1 MYKIILRATELAHN
15 AIKPLIRE
23 NDVVI
28 DATLGNGYDT
38 IFLSELVPQGKVY
51 SFDIQKSAIEKVED
65 HIKLNHI
72 NNVVLINDGHEKMDE
87 YINEKPM
94 AIMFNLGYLPGG
106 DKEITTM
113 PDTTVDAVQKGL
125 EMLHPGGVM
134 TIEVYTGHN
143 TGEDE
148 ARKLEDYIKN
158 LSAKEFSVM
167 KINFLNKNRKAPF
180 LIIIEKFDKCCE
192 DKQSNPCL
200 M

>member
-1 MYKIILRATELAHN
+1 MYKVILRATELAHN
-15 AIKPLIRE
+15 AIKPLIKE
-23 NDVVI
+23 NDVVV

-51 SFDIQKSAIEKVED
+51 SFDIQKSAIEKVEEF
-65 HIKLNHI
+65 IKENNI
-72 NNVVLINDGHEKMDE
+72 NNVVLINTGHERMDE
-87 YINEKPM
+87 YVSEKPM

-113 PDTTVDAVQKGL
+113 PDTTVEAVEKGL
-125 EMLHPGGVM
+125 EMLHLGGVM

-148 ARKLEDYIKN
+148 ARKLEGYIKN
-158 LSAKEFSVM
+158 LPAKEFSVM

-180 LIIIEKFDKCCE
+180 LIIIEKNDKYYE
-192 DKQSNPCL
+192 DK
-200 M
+200 